1 MLAASKGTSLG
12 RIAPW
17 AEATVIPTPTN
28 PAGPVE
34 RPTFTSTVLS
44 VTDGDTLTV
53 LVNGT
58 REKVRLSGIDCPES
72 DQSFGRQAT
81 QLAMQLALEKTVT
94 VTDVGHDKY
103 RRILGRIVLP
113 NGRILNHELVREG
126 VCWWYQKYA
135 PGDTTLERLEA
146 EARNAKRGLWAEP
159 TPTPPWQWR
168 QQKQ

>member
-1 MLAASKGTSLG
+1 MRDRHAFRGCLVALTFLLASCVTHEPTSLL
-12 RIAPW
+12 PS
-17 AEATVIPTPTN
+17 T
-28 PAGPVE
+28 VE

-44 VTDGDTLTV
+44 VTDGDTLTM

-72 DQSFGRQAT
+72 DQSFGCQAT
-81 QLAMQLALEKTVT
+81 QLALEKTVT

-103 RRILGRIVLP
+103 RRMLGSIVLP

-135 PGDTTLERLEA
+135 PGDITLERLEA